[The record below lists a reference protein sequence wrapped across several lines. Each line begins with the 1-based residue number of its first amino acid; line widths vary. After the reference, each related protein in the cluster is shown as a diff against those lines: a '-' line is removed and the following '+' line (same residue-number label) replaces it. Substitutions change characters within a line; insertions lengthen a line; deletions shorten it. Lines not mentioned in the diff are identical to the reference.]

1 MALGKL
7 QRYVIYKRTEREI
20 YMEIASLVLS
30 AISTLAAVVSAIAA
44 IGAKNEV
51 KKLKNSINGTENTQ
65 VSGAVSVSN
74 SGNNRGVI
82 SGVNSGEINM

>member
-7 QRYVIYKRTEREI
+7 QRHVIYKCIEGEI
-20 YMEIASLVLS
+20 HMEIASLVLS

-51 KKLKNSINGTENTQ
+51 KKLKNIINGNENTQ
-65 VSGAVSVSN
+65 VSGDVSISN

>member
-1 MALGKL
+1 
-7 QRYVIYKRTEREI
+7 
-20 YMEIASLVLS
+20 MEIASLVLS

-44 IGAKNEV
+44 VGAKNEV
-51 KKLKNSINGTENTQ
+51 KKLKNSINGNGNTQ
-65 VSGAVSVSN
+65 VPRDVSVSN

>member
-1 MALGKL
+1 
-7 QRYVIYKRTEREI
+7 
-20 YMEIASLVLS
+20 MEIASLVLN

-51 KKLKNSINGTENTQ
+51 KKLKNSINGNGNAQ
-65 VSGAVSVSN
+65 VSGDVSVRN

>member
-1 MALGKL
+1 
-7 QRYVIYKRTEREI
+7 
-20 YMEIASLVLS
+20 MEIASLVLS

-51 KKLKNSINGTENTQ
+51 KKLKNSINGNGNTQ
-65 VSGAVSVSN
+65 VSGDVSVSN
-74 SGNNRGVI
+74 SRNNRGVI